1 MMKKENMSKEMM
13 EKLVNEVNR
22 YNGEISIYPTTR
34 KKDGV
39 AVPSGFS
46 IAFYYDDL
54 SGKKQRK
61 VFSSKIKEDLLPK
74 RTAFLTALFFE
85 KQEQAERMKNID
97 LLSNILP
104 ASLLK
109 EEVSCNKTVN
119 EAIDLYLPSHKARVK
134 YKTHVG
140 EISNSQHVR
149 KWLGNKMV
157 SDLTFNDY
165 QDLLNNVA
173 KGRNGKLASKK
184 LVRNIK
190 GFFARLIQFCKKQK
204 WLSNEQVEFIL
215 EGVVM
220 PTTARKNRNAKYL
233 PITDMGRVLYI
244 LQGHRRYYLI
254 SKILL
259 LTGMRGQEIFAL
271 EKTDLLPEMGMI
283 NIHHALEE
291 QEKTKDTDRKYKV
304 GETKNEESD
313 RYAPAIPEVFECFKE
328 LEELQIKEGWR
339 EKSYAL
345 GNGNMAIIDSLGQVV
360 DKTCFN
366 RNLGLYLERHG
377 IEKKITLHMP
387 RHCFATYLKLRN
399 ADMEN
404 VEFAMGHSFNGVRYE
419 YLADI
424 KPEYITMLF
433 PEIEL
438 MARDIKQAEKDAE
451 KAKMEVE

>member
-1 MMKKENMSKEMM
+1 MIKMENMSKEKMAALM
-13 EKLVNEVNR
+13 NEIERYKNEV
-22 YNGEISIYPTTR
+22 SIYQTTR
-34 KKDGV
+34 KNKDGV
-39 AVPSGFS
+39 AEFSGYG

-61 VFSSKIKEDLLPK
+61 VFSAKAKEDLLPK
-74 RTAFLTALFFE
+74 RTTFLTALFFE

-97 LLSNILP
+97 MLSNILP

-119 EAIDLYLPSHKARVK
+119 EAIDAYLPTHKARVK

-140 EISNSQHVR
+140 EVSNSQHVR

-204 WLSNEQVEFIL
+204 WLSTDDVAFIL

-233 PITDMGRVLYI
+233 PIGEMGKVLNI
-244 LQGHRRYYLI
+244 LQENRRYYLI

-271 EKTDLLPEMGMI
+271 EKTDLKPEMGMI
-283 NIHHALEE
+283 NIQHALEE

-328 LEELQIKEGWR
+328 LEKLQVKKGWR

-433 PEIEL
+433 PKIEE
-438 MARDIKQAEKDAE
+438 MARDIKQAEE
-451 KAKMEVE
+451 QAKQEVE

>member
-1 MMKKENMSKEMM
+1 MRDNEKFSKEML
-13 EKLVNEVNR
+13 EKLAKEVNQFKNEV
-22 YNGEISIYPTTR
+22 SFYPTTR
-34 KKDGV
+34 KNKDGV
-39 AVPSGFS
+39 TVPSGYGL
-46 IAFYYDDL
+46 AFYYIGLD
-54 SGKKQRK
+54 GKKQRK
-61 VFSSKIKEDLLPK
+61 VFTSKAKEDLLPK

-85 KQEQAERMKNID
+85 KQAQVEKMKNIEM
-97 LLSNILP
+97 LSDILP

-109 EEVSCNKTVN
+109 EDIHCDKTVN

-149 KWLGNKMV
+149 KWLGSKMV
-157 SDLTFNDY
+157 NELTFNDH

-190 GFFARLIQFCKKQK
+190 GFFGRLIQFCKKQK
-204 WLSNEQVEFIL
+204 WLSAEEVEFIL
-215 EGVVM
+215 DGVVM

-233 PITDMGRVLYI
+233 PIAEMGKVLNI
-244 LQGHRRYYLI
+244 LQENRRYYLI

-271 EKTDLLPEMGMI
+271 EKQDLKPQMGI
-283 NIHHALEE
+283 IYVRQALEE
-291 QEKTKDTDRKYKV
+291 QEKTKETDRKYKI
-304 GETKNEESD
+304 GETKNEESE

-328 LEELQIKEGWR
+328 LEEIQVKNGWR

-366 RNLGLYLERHG
+366 RNMNEFLKRHG
-377 IEKKITLHMP
+377 AENKLTLHMP

-399 ADMEN
+399 ADIEN

-424 KPEYITMLF
+424 VPEYVIMLF
-433 PEIEL
+433 PKIEE
-438 MARDIKQAEKDAE
+438 MARDIRQAEKRAKQEAE
-451 KAKMEVE
+451 